1 MLHSPGNFHGCQWNP
16 SPARYAYSRR
26 KSSAAVRA
34 QPRPLTRSGCC
45 YGGRA
50 DRACRLGMVAR
61 PGRELAI
68 THGPQLPA
76 QGLLGNGD
84 AELLEDPLRQI
95 DQPPSHHPV
104 DSRDRASL
112 DHPLNGSALDV
123 IKLRGLARRL
133 AVQKTVGASRIEAEH
148 PIADDLKSHAPDL
161 RCLAALCTVIDRRRA
176 CGPSFVFFANPR

>member
-1 MLHSPGNFHGCQWNP
+1 VILFFWPMRASSWNQI
-16 SPARYAYSRR
+16 SIVSTSTAFSRATWSRR
-26 KSSAAVRA
+26 AGSGAA
-34 QPRPLTRSGCC
+34 
-45 YGGRA
+45 
-50 DRACRLGMVAR
+50 
-61 PGRELAI
+61 GRELAI

-123 IKLRGLARRL
+123 IKLRGLARRF

-161 RCLAALCTVIDRRRA
+161 RCLAARCTVIDRRKRQ
-176 CGPSFVFFANPR
+176 